1 MSETSSES
9 ETTSASATNEDE
21 LGEDGGSNGGGEPG
35 EPGGNG
41 GGNAGGNNSGGG
53 NGGGN
58 NNSGG
63 NNSGGGSNNGG
74 SAGDEVES
82 TETET
87 ADADDEGAGSSTDAS
102 EAAPNKGDECTRL
115 QANEGE
121 TTTAADGSTVRCY
134 PGEGDNAPNWGQLTG
149 NWRFEGIPRF
159 LHPCH
164 VGIPKMCRRGW
175 VTLQP
180 REKRHL
186 CSTMSR
192 NRPKHC

>member
-53 NGGGN
+53 
-58 NNSGG
+58 
-63 NNSGGGSNNGG
+63 SNNGG

-82 TETET
+82 TET
-87 ADADDEGAGSSTDAS
+87 
-102 EAAPNKGDECTRL
+102 
-115 QANEGE
+115 E

-164 VGIPKMCRRGW
+164 VGIPKMCRHGW